1 MAFNDDQNSTCIFCG
16 IAAGVTMSDIVYDG
30 GDTIFFRDINPK
42 ARVHIVGIPKEHI
55 TSLAAVAA
63 DSLSLLGKLFHDASV
78 VARQQELEGGGYRVV
93 TNVGSDAGQEVEHM
107 HIHILGGESLGPLRC

>member
-1 MAFNDDQNSTCIFCG
+1 MEFDKGQNPTCIFCG
-16 IAAGVTMSDIVYDG
+16 IAAGVTMADVVYDG

-55 TSLAAVAA
+55 TSLAAVA
-63 DSLSLLGKLFHDASV
+63 DDNLMLLGKLLHDASV
-78 VARQQELEGGGYRVV
+78 VASQQDLGGGGYRVV
-93 TNVGSDAGQEVEHM
+93 TNVGSDAGQEVDHM